1 MSRNFANSK
10 TGLNFGD
17 FLHYIRKT
25 PIEFGQLPYDNAIFL
40 VEWYNQTM
48 TVKQK
53 ILEGI

>member
-1 MSRNFANSK
+1 VFGTFARSK
-10 TGLNFGD
+10 NGLNFGD

-25 PIEFGQLPYDNAIFL
+25 PKEFGELPFDDAVFL
-40 VEWYNQTM
+40 LEWYNQTM